1 MTRPLEN
8 FRGHGTME
16 FCVLLVYELWVT
28 NIWSA
33 VSKFHCGMTNEWP
46 ANEDESY
53 YSILLFPCPRNFGL
67 QIALLLTIFMDMIE
81 NKYEG
86 AKVRPQ
92 NASQKKVKSDEFL
105 G

>member
-1 MTRPLEN
+1 
-8 FRGHGTME
+8 
-16 FCVLLVYELWVT
+16 
-28 NIWSA
+28 
-33 VSKFHCGMTNEWP
+33 
-46 ANEDESY
+46 
-53 YSILLFPCPRNFGL
+53 L

-92 NASQKKVKSDEFL
+92 NASQKKVKSGEFL